1 MSRVVRLALL
11 AACALAAG
19 GCGDGDA
26 EREASA
32 PPPASPPRASGSP
45 FEYDRSAP
53 LALADR
59 GRVNRGSPIVVRD
72 VSYAS
77 RGRRVDAFLVLP
89 PGRGPFPAVV
99 YAHGS
104 GEDRLA
110 FVGVAAWIVARGAV
124 AITVDQ
130 PSEPG
135 PDPQPDALTA
145 LQRQRDRTARA
156 VVDFRRAVD
165 ALAALPQVD
174 DERIGFVGF
183 SAGARFGAILAGVE
197 RRIDAFVLMSGGARP
212 VGEYLRP
219 VPPAERARAG
229 ELRSVVDPLRHVA
242 GAAPAAL
249 LFQNGRRDEIVPRN
263 ALEALARAGSEPK
276 EIRWYDAGHALNVRA
291 FRDQLDWLEERLE
304 IRGPPVRGAL
314 TGP

>member
-1 MSRVVRLALL
+1 MSLTSRSAIAV
-11 AACALAAG
+11 ACVLVA
-19 GCGDGDA
+19 GCGNGDGGGTV
-26 EREASA
+26 A
-32 PPPASPPRASGSP
+32 PPPPPPPPPPTASGP

-53 LALADR
+53 LAFADR
-59 GRVNRGSPIVVRD
+59 GRVNSGSPIAVRD
-72 VSYAS
+72 VSFAS
-77 RGRRVDAFLVLP
+77 RGRRVEAFLVVP

-124 AITVDQ
+124 ALTVDQ
-130 PSEPG
+130 PSEG
-135 PDPQPDALTA
+135 GDPSPDAVTA
-145 LQRQRDRTARA
+145 LRRERDRTARA

-165 ALAALPQVD
+165 ALRSLPQVD

-219 VPPAERARAG
+219 VPPANRAAAG
-229 ELRSVVDPLRHVA
+229 ELLSAVDPLQYVGR
-242 GAAPAAL
+242 AAPAAL
-249 LFQNGRRDEIVPRN
+249 LFQNGRRDELVPRN
-263 ALEALARAGSEPK
+263 ALEALAKAGSEPK
-276 EIRWYDAGHALNVRA
+276 DVRWYDAGHGLNVRA
-291 FRDQLDWLEERLE
+291 YRDQLDWLEQRLR
-304 IRGPPVRGAL
+304 IRGPRVRGAR